1 MQYIN
6 MEILITE
13 MVVSN
18 EAKNVIPLKFLRKI
32 KKNCFSSCELNSGTY
47 GISYIVPETDG
58 NFKIS

>member
-18 EAKNVIPLKFLRKI
+18 EAKNVIPLKFFRKI
-32 KKNCFSSCELNSGTY
+32 IFFSSCELNPGTY
-47 GISYIVPETDG
+47 GISHIVPETDG